1 MAVDPLPAQIDY
13 TSRDYVSIRE
23 DLIARVQE
31 RIPAWRADDPSDFG
45 VALVEAF
52 AHLGDLMSYY
62 IDRVANESTLSTA
75 TRRESVVALARDLG
89 YVPFGFSP
97 SRVVLTFIN
106 SGESPIVIPAGT
118 RVAAN
123 IDSGDAVLNIPFE
136 TDEAV
141 TVEPGVPETV
151 IATQGFTVL
160 GDTGYGEEVGMS
172 DGLPSQE
179 FELSNPN
186 VVTDSVRVYVFDNV
200 NFFPWQ
206 RVDHFADYGPLSRV
220 FRVIDDGS
228 QTYRIQLGDGVSGL
242 VPTATHRV
250 FATYRVVDGTF
261 GNVPAGSIVDV
272 ESIPGLTD
280 AELATITGNIAV
292 INDVPATGGVD
303 PQDTEAIRRAAARLF
318 RAGGRAV
325 TLEDYQNTALGVS
338 GCGKASA
345 QSETPSLVGVIV
357 SPARTF
363 GTAEPRPGYEYDEDA
378 ETWSLTVEQD
388 NLRERVQKQLDLVS
402 LAGVTTTVLDPQ
414 YVDVVV
420 QVTVDAIPSVRRL
433 DAEVLIKQAIL
444 ERFDYTQVQFGSSI
458 YASDLVSL
466 ISSLGITQDI
476 SVDVLKI
483 SGDPDDV
490 YIITAEEDEVLTL
503 TSESVT
509 VNVTGGVEDSL

>member
-31 RIPAWRADDPSDFG
+31 RLPAWTADDPSDFG

-75 TRRESVVALARDLG
+75 TRRESVVALAQDLG
-89 YVPFGFSP
+89 YVPFGYSP

-106 SGESPIVIPAGT
+106 SGDETIVVPEGT

-123 IDSGDAVLNIPFE
+123 VDSGDAVLNIPFE

-141 TVEPGVPETV
+141 TVEVGTPGSVT
-151 IATQGFTVL
+151 ATQGLTVI
-160 GDTGYGEEVGMS
+160 GETGYGEEIGMS

-179 FELSNPN
+179 FELGSTN
-186 VVTDSVRVYVFDNV
+186 VVTDSVRVYVYDDV

-220 FRVIDDGS
+220 FRVLDDGS
-228 QTYRIQLGDGVSGL
+228 ETYRVQFGDGVSGL

-250 FATYRVVDGTF
+250 FATYRVVDGTL
-261 GNVPAGSIVDV
+261 GNVPAGSVVDI
-272 ESIPGLTD
+272 ERIPGLTD
-280 AELATITGNIAV
+280 TELATVTGSITA
-292 INDVPATGGVD
+292 INDTPASGGVD
-303 PQDTEAIRRAAARLF
+303 PQDTDEIRTAASRLF

-325 TLEDYQNTALGVS
+325 TLEDYQNISLGVS

-345 QSETPSLVGVIV
+345 QSETPSLVAVIV
-357 SPARTF
+357 APSRTF
-363 GTAEPRPGYEYDEDA
+363 GTSEPRPGYEYNEGT
-378 ETWSLTVEQD
+378 EEWEVTVEQD
-388 NLRERVQKQLDLVS
+388 TVRERVQQQLDLVS
-402 LAGVTTTVLDPQ
+402 LAGVSTTVLDPQ
-414 YVDVVV
+414 YVEVVIEV
-420 QVTVDAIPSVRRL
+420 AVEAIPSVRQV

-444 ERFDYTQVQFGSSI
+444 ERFDYTQVPFGASI
-458 YASDLVSL
+458 YPSDLVSL

-476 SVDVLKI
+476 
-483 SGDPDDV
+483 
-490 YIITAEEDEVLTL
+490 
-503 TSESVT
+503 T
-509 VNVTGGVEDSL
+509 VNVLKVSGEDDGVAVVTAQEDEILSVTTGEVTIVVSGGVEDLL